1 MDKPEIFILF
11 PIYEDASDVPHY
23 ISKIELK
30 QDSYYIECIKV
41 VNNILDV
48 FSIENYNGYY
58 DSENINAFLYP
69 FDIVEDYYPNIR
81 SQFRIL
87 MSRWGENW
95 RNDSKQEEADSF
107 YYFSTQIKNDT
118 FCEATKRKSINYE
131 NNFLIINYD
140 AFSSDKGDKVLINYK
155 NRDYHIDVVSPDIKK
170 IALWFSLNRQ
180 PKRIYNF
187 NPKHGENGKRAF
199 SSNKGDKVSIL
210 MCGKD
215 DVTDMLNMAFGEDSK
230 VLYYYDCKYKRYI
243 EFKRELEQK
252 DKIVYHAFHLDCS
265 NEKRIPQKVK
275 SVINDCFRK

>member
-11 PIYEDASDVPHY
+11 PIYEDVSDVPHY
-23 ISKIELK
+23 INKIELK

-81 SQFRIL
+81 SQFRRL
-87 MSRWGENW
+87 MSRWGDNW
-95 RNDSKQEEADSF
+95 RDDNKQEKTDLF
-107 YYFSTQIKNDT
+107 YYFSTPINNDT
-118 FCEATKRKSINYE
+118 FSEVTKRKYVGNDKK
-131 NNFLIINYD
+131 FVIINYD
-140 AFSSDKGDKVLINYK
+140 AFLCRNNVIIKYK
-155 NRDYHIDVVSPDIKK
+155 NNDYHIDVISPKIKE
-170 IALWFSLNRQ
+170 IALWFSKNRQ

-187 NPKHGENGKRAF
+187 NPKHGENGKRVF

-230 VLYYYDCKYKRYI
+230 VLYYYDCEHKRYI

-265 NEKRIPQKVK
+265 DENRIPQKIK